1 MVELLA
7 PAGDF
12 ERLKFAFL
20 YGADAVYLGGQ
31 EYSLRA
37 NAKNFSRDD
46 LKKAVDY
53 AHNINK
59 KVYVAVNIVFHNENI
74 EGLDDYLLFL
84 NSINVDGI
92 IASDILVL
100 DKIKKLKINTKIILS
115 TQASV
120 LNYETALFYKNLG
133 VNQIVMARE
142 SLKDDIKKIKEE
154 TNLEIECFIHGAMCS
169 SISGKCILS
178 NYMTGR
184 DSNRG
189 GCAQICRWVF
199 NEDSDY
205 PFTITPKDL
214 NFINQIKEMI
224 DIGVNTFKIEGRMR
238 SIYYI
243 STVILCYRRVID
255 KILSNTLTDSDKKYY
270 LSILNRVA
278 NRESAPQFFEKL
290 PDYNDQYYNLRDE
303 VSNQDFLGIV
313 KDYNDNTKIVT
324 IEQRNYFKKGDIVQI
339 FGPNIETFSFEI
351 GDIYDEDNNL
361 LEIANKPRMIVKF
374 KLNQKCSINDL
385 MRIKFN

>member
-12 ERLKFAFL
+12 ERLEFAFL

-37 NAKNFSRDD
+37 NAKNFSREDI
-46 LKKAVDY
+46 KKAVEY
-53 AHNINK
+53 AHNLNK
-59 KVYVAVNIVFHNENI
+59 RVYVAVNIVFHNENLD
-74 EGLDDYLLFL
+74 GLNDYLLYL
-84 NSINVDGI
+84 GSINVDGI
-92 IASDILVL
+92 IASDILVINR
-100 DKIKKLKINTKIILS
+100 IKELNIKTKVILS

-120 LNYETALFYKNLG
+120 LNYETAKFYKELG
-133 VNQIVMARE
+133 VNQVVMARE
-142 SLKDDIKKIKEE
+142 ALKEDIKKIKEE

-178 NYMTGR
+178 NYATGR

-199 NEDSDY
+199 NEEDTY

-214 NFINQIKEMI
+214 NFISQIKDMI

-243 STVILCYRRVID
+243 STVILCYRKVID
-255 KILSNTLTDSDKKYY
+255 KLLNNTLTDSDKEYY
-270 LSILNRVA
+270 LKILNRVA
-278 NRESAPQFFEKL
+278 NRESAPQFFDHL

-313 KDYNDNTKIVT
+313 KDYDESTKILT
-324 IEQRNYFKKGDIVQI
+324 IEQRNYFKVGDTIEI
-339 FGPNIETFSFEI
+339 FGPNTDTYTFKI
-351 GDIYDEDNNL
+351 DKLYDEDNNSIDL
-361 LEIANKPRMIVKF
+361 ANKPRMIVKI
-374 KLNQKCSINDL
+374 KLDYKCNKNDL
-385 MRIKFN
+385 LRIKIN